1 MVGLLRVATGDGQP
15 TPSLPCWT
23 LGVPGQEPKG
33 SWNPAE
39 VGVSVEEEAD
49 DAGEEDKATS
59 PASFRGCSGRME
71 SWKRDRRFTLLLLA
85 WGGARARARA
95 CATFAL
101 N

>member
-15 TPSLPCWT
+15 TPCITPSLPCWT
-23 LGVPGQEPKG
+23 LGVPGEEPEG

-39 VGVSVEEEAD
+39 VGVSVEEED

-71 SWKRDRRFTLLLLA
+71 SWKRDRRFTLLRLD
-85 WGGARARARA
+85 WGGARARA
-95 CATFAL
+95 
-101 N
+101 